1 MSDFIKKT
9 DYTTLFEYATLPKIH
24 GEPDYEQL
32 KNIKDKLKTNATKIL
47 SDLGG
52 GRFGHLGLVLSP
64 VEYANI
70 SAVPYVRPLHPGPL
84 VLPPN
89 LTERN
94 VDHRRTAHKK
104 ALALF
109 HETVHLENAL
119 KNKYVNQL
127 MNST

>member
-1 MSDFIKKT
+1 MFVWRLIFV
-9 DYTTLFEYATLPKIH
+9 LNI
-24 GEPDYEQL
+24 L
-32 KNIKDKLKTNATKIL
+32 KLQECASSIMVSVSNVVGN
-47 SDLGG
+47 
-52 GRFGHLGLVLSP
+52 VC
-64 VEYANI
+64 
-70 SAVPYVRPLHPGPL
+70 HPGPL